1 MADIVPARGS
11 LRSRGAAA
19 VSTYTLRPFSGLV
32 PPERAWGIWL
42 SRQLVARVMGT
53 FGPPLAGTRVQ
64 QVDTVLPGGRRVK
77 GEWVYGP
84 RTPTSE
90 AARSSTN
97 ARPMGAGSSRR
108 QARSSTVTEA
118 IYYVHGS
125 GYAVCS
131 PKTHRRLTS
140 WLSSLT
146 GLPVFS
152 VDYRLAPRY
161 RFPTA
166 SDDVRAGWDWLVH
179 TCGVPTKQI
188 VIAGDSAGGHLTVDM
203 LLQPE
208 VAASS
213 PAALVLFSPL
223 IDLTFELS
231 LARERIR
238 RDPAI
243 RVADAARLVKLY
255 HPGIDLTHP
264 RLTLD
269 VAGGSMLPPIL
280 IQAGGAEML
289 QDDARQLAAD
299 IKAAGGRCELQ
310 VWPHQI
316 HVFQALPRM
325 TPEAAKAMAYVAR
338 FIAHAL
344 QDARALADEVG

>member
-1 MADIVPARGS
+1 MADIVAARGS

-42 SRQLVARVMGT
+42 SRRMVAQVMT
-53 FGPPLAGTRVQ
+53 AFGPSLAGTRVE
-64 QVDTVLPGGRRVK
+64 QVDTRLPDGRRVK

-90 AARSSTN
+90 APRSSPN
-97 ARPMGAGSSRR
+97 GG
-108 QARSSTVTEA
+108 A

-140 WLSSLT
+140 WMSSLT

-166 SDDVRAGWDWLVH
+166 ADDVRAGWDWLVH
-179 TCGVPTKQI
+179 TCGVPAKQI

-208 VAASS
+208 VAAQA

-223 IDLTFELS
+223 VDMTFALS

-243 RVADAARLVKLY
+243 RVADAARLVALY

-269 VAGGSMLPPIL
+269 VAGGPALPPTL

-299 IKAAGGRCELQ
+299 IKGAGGRCELQ
-310 VWPHQI
+310 VWPHQV

-325 TPEAAKAMAYVAR
+325 TPDAAKAMAYVAR

-344 QDARALADEVG
+344 QDARAQADEVG

>member
-1 MADIVPARGS
+1 M
-11 LRSRGAAA
+11 
-19 VSTYTLRPFSGLV
+19 RPISGLI

-42 SRQLVARVMGT
+42 SRRIVARVMGT
-53 FGPPLAGTRVQ
+53 LGPSLAGTRVE
-64 QVDTVLPGGRRVK
+64 QVDTKLPDGRPVK

-90 AARSSTN
+90 NPRAPAIGTS
-97 ARPMGAGSSRR
+97 AG
-108 QARSSTVTEA
+108 V

-152 VDYRLAPRY
+152 IDYRLAPRH
-161 RFPTA
+161 RFPA
-166 SDDVRAGWDWLVH
+166 AADDVRAGWDWLVH
-179 TCGVPTKQI
+179 TLGLEPKQVVI
-188 VIAGDSAGGHLTVDM
+188 VGDSAGGHLTVDM

-208 VAASS
+208 VARNQ
-213 PAALVLFSPL
+213 PAAVVLFSPL
-223 IDLTFELS
+223 FDITFALC

-238 RDPAI
+238 RDPAV
-243 RVADAARLVKLY
+243 RAADAARLVGLY
-255 HPGIDLTHP
+255 YAGIDPSHR

-269 VAGGSMLPPIL
+269 VAAGPALPPTL

-299 IKAAGGRCELQ
+299 IRTAGGRCELQ
-310 VWPHQI
+310 VWPHQV

-338 FIAHAL
+338 FIAHAS
-344 QDARALADEVG
+344 QDARALADEAG

>member
-1 MADIVPARGS
+1 MTGGVPARGS

-19 VSTYTLRPFSGLV
+19 ISGYTLRPITSV
-32 PPERAWGIWL
+32 IPPERAWGLWL
-42 SRQLVARVMGT
+42 SRQIIARIMGT
-53 FGPPLAGTRVQ
+53 FGPSLAGTRVEP
-64 QVDTVLPGGRRVK
+64 VDTRLPDGRRVK

-84 RTPTSE
+84 RTPTSDTE
-90 AARSSTN
+90 RSSTT
-97 ARPMGAGSSRR
+97 AG
-108 QARSSTVTEA
+108 A

-146 GLPVFS
+146 GLPVFCI
-152 VDYRLAPRY
+152 DYRLAPKH

-166 SDDVRAGWDWLVH
+166 ADDVRAGWDWLVD
-179 TCGVPTKQI
+179 TCGLQPKHI
-188 VIAGDSAGGHLTVDM
+188 VIAGDSAGGHLSVDL
-203 LLQPE
+203 LLQPGVE
-208 VAASS
+208 H
-213 PAALVLFSPL
+213 PAAMVLFSPL
-223 IDLTFELS
+223 YDLSFELA

-238 RDPAI
+238 PDPATS
-243 RVADAARLVKLY
+243 AANAVRLVGLY
-255 HPGIDLTHP
+255 HSGVDLTHQ

-269 VAGGSMLPPIL
+269 VAGGPALPPTL

-289 QDDARQLAAD
+289 QEDARQLAAD
-299 IKAAGGRCELQ
+299 IRTAGGRCELQ
-310 VWPHQI
+310 IWPHQV

-338 FIAHAL
+338 FIAHAV
-344 QDARALADEVG
+344 QDARAVTEGAR

>member
-1 MADIVPARGS
+1 MADGVPARGS

-19 VSTYTLRPFSGLV
+19 VSAYTLRPVTGLI
-32 PPERAWGIWL
+32 PPERAWGLWL
-42 SRQLVARVMGT
+42 SRQIVARIMGT
-53 FGPPLAGTRVQ
+53 FGPSLAGTRVEH
-64 QVDTVLPGGRRVK
+64 VDTKLPDGRRVK

-90 AARSSTN
+90 AARSSTSV
-97 ARPMGAGSSRR
+97 G
-108 QARSSTVTEA
+108 A

-146 GLPVFS
+146 SLPVFS
-152 VDYRLAPRY
+152 IDYRLAPRH

-166 SDDVRAGWDWLVH
+166 ADDARAGWDWLLQS
-179 TCGVPTKQI
+179 CGVSPKQI
-188 VIAGDSAGGHLTVDM
+188 VVAGDSAGGHLAVDM

-208 VAASS
+208 VAADH
-213 PAALVLFSPL
+213 PAALALFSPL
-223 IDLTFELS
+223 YDVTFELC
-231 LARERIR
+231 LARERTR

-243 RVADAARLVKLY
+243 RAADAARLVSMY
-255 HPGIDLTHP
+255 HAGVDLTHQ
-264 RLTLD
+264 RLTLN
-269 VAGGSMLPPIL
+269 VAGGPPLPPTL

-299 IKAAGGRCELQ
+299 IQAAGGRCELQ
-310 VWPHQI
+310 IWPHQV

-325 TPEAAKAMAYVAR
+325 TPEAAKAVAYVAR

-344 QDARALADEVG
+344 QDARATTQEVL

>member
-1 MADIVPARGS
+1 MNDVVPARGS
-11 LRSRGAAA
+11 LRSRSAAA
-19 VSTYTLRPFSGLV
+19 VSAITLRPLTGLV
-32 PPERAWGIWL
+32 PPERAWGIWT
-42 SRQLVARVMGT
+42 SRQIIARVMGT
-53 FGPPLAGTRVQ
+53 LGPSLTGTRVE
-64 QVDTVLPGGRRVK
+64 QVDARLPDGHRVK

-90 AARSSTN
+90 TPRASTAA
-97 ARPMGAGSSRR
+97 G
-108 QARSSTVTEA
+108 V

-131 PKTHRRLTS
+131 PKTHRRLAS

-166 SDDVRAGWDWLVH
+166 ADDVRAGWDWLVD
-179 TCGVPTKQI
+179 TCGVPPEQI
-188 VIAGDSAGGHLTVDM
+188 VIGADSAGGHLTVDM
-203 LLQPE
+203 LLQPD
-208 VAASS
+208 VAAKP

-223 IDLTFELS
+223 IDLTFGLA
-231 LARERIR
+231 LARERIGA
-238 RDPAI
+238 DPAI
-243 RVADAARLVKLY
+243 RVANAQRLVRLY
-255 HPGIDLTHP
+255 HPGIELSHD

-269 VAGGSMLPPIL
+269 VAGGPPLPPTL

-289 QDDARQLAAD
+289 QDDARHLADD
-299 IKAAGGRCELQ
+299 IRTAGGRCELQ
-310 VWPHQI
+310 IWPHQV

-338 FIAHAL
+338 FVAHAL
-344 QDARALADEVG
+344 QDARAVAGKAV

>member
-1 MADIVPARGS
+1 
-11 LRSRGAAA
+11 
-19 VSTYTLRPFSGLV
+19 
-32 PPERAWGIWL
+32 
-42 SRQLVARVMGT
+42 
-53 FGPPLAGTRVQ
+53 
-64 QVDTVLPGGRRVK
+64 
-77 GEWVYGP
+77 
-84 RTPTSE
+84 
-90 AARSSTN
+90 
-97 ARPMGAGSSRR
+97 MGAGSSRG
-108 QARSSTVTEA
+108 QARSSTDTGA

-166 SDDVRAGWDWLVH
+166 ADDVRAGWDWLVH
-179 TCGVPTKQI
+179 TCGVPAKQI

-223 IDLTFELS
+223 IDMTFALS
-231 LARERIR
+231 LAREQIR

-243 RVADAARLVKLY
+243 RVADAARLVSLY

-269 VAGGSMLPPIL
+269 VAGGSMLPPTL

-310 VWPHQI
+310 VWPHQV

>member
-1 MADIVPARGS
+1 MADIVVPARGS
-11 LRSRGAAA
+11 LRSRSAAA
-19 VSTYTLRPFSGLV
+19 VSSYTLRPISGLL
-32 PPERAWGIWL
+32 PAERAWGIWL
-42 SRQLVARVMGT
+42 SRQIIARVMDT
-53 FGPPLAGTRVQ
+53 FGPSLSGTRVQ
-64 QVDTVLPGGRRVK
+64 QVDARLPDGRRIK

-90 AARSSTN
+90 PSA
-97 ARPMGAGSSRR
+97 
-108 QARSSTVTEA
+108 SSTVTEA

-125 GYAVCS
+125 GYAMCS

-166 SDDVRAGWDWLVH
+166 ADDVRAGWDWLIEE
-179 TCGVPTKQI
+179 CGLPAKQI
-188 VIAGDSAGGHLTVDM
+188 VVAGDSAGGHLAVDL
-203 LLQPE
+203 LLQPD
-208 VAASS
+208 VAVNS

-223 IDLTFELS
+223 IDMTFELS
-231 LARERIR
+231 LAREAIR
-238 RDPAI
+238 RDPAV
-243 RVADAARLVKLY
+243 RVADAARLVALY
-255 HPGIDLTHP
+255 HPGVDLAHP

-269 VAGGSMLPPIL
+269 VAGGAMLPPTL

-310 VWPHQI
+310 VWPHQV

-325 TPEAAKAMAYVAR
+325 APEAAKAMAYVAR

-344 QDARALADEVG
+344 QDARARAEEAG

>member
-1 MADIVPARGS
+1 MI
-11 LRSRGAAA
+11 
-19 VSTYTLRPFSGLV
+19 
-32 PPERAWGIWL
+32 PPERAWGLWL
-42 SRQLVARVMGT
+42 SRQIIARIMGT
-53 FGPPLAGTRVQ
+53 FGPSLAGTRVEP
-64 QVDTVLPGGRRVK
+64 VDTRLPDGRRVK

-90 AARSSTN
+90 TERSSTT
-97 ARPMGAGSSRR
+97 AG
-108 QARSSTVTEA
+108 A

-146 GLPVFS
+146 GLPVFCI
-152 VDYRLAPRY
+152 DYRLAPKH

-166 SDDVRAGWDWLVH
+166 ADDVRAGWDWLVD
-179 TCGVPTKQI
+179 TCGLPPKHI
-188 VIAGDSAGGHLTVDM
+188 VIAGDSAGGHLSVDL
-203 LLQPE
+203 LLQPGVE
-208 VAASS
+208 H
-213 PAALVLFSPL
+213 PAAMVLFSPL
-223 IDLTFELS
+223 YDLSFELA

-238 RDPAI
+238 PDPATS
-243 RVADAARLVKLY
+243 AANAVRLVGLY
-255 HPGIDLTHP
+255 HSGVDLTHQ

-269 VAGGSMLPPIL
+269 VAGGPALPPTL

-289 QDDARQLAAD
+289 QEDARQLAAD
-299 IKAAGGRCELQ
+299 IRTAGGRCELQ
-310 VWPHQI
+310 IWPHQV
-316 HVFQALPRM
+316 HAFQALPRM

-344 QDARALADEVG
+344 QDAHAVTEGAR